1 MCPSTSAS
9 SRQPRCRASIRTKP
23 TTLLIGPRWCPLSR
37 ADTRRTKGKAYV
49 TPGSIQGRVPRLSP
63 GNDPCRHRA
72 TSNPNGVGNLHVQ
85 LRCMRSYHIQS
96 RRNAVGRTSAKPSKQ
111 GPPPSLIGP
120 EWRPVPPS
128 ESPGR
133 AGSRLAYTDA
143 LSSCGGIST
152 PGREGARAATRR
164 GITGGLA
171 RASDP
176 QPQARRQAVR
186 PEARDRWPRSSL
198 GRPRNWPSRLPGLV
212 REAWRVSR
220 PTGGVRRRASLSPQR
235 AVSHALQP
243 FPLGHLPG

>member
-1 MCPSTSAS
+1 
-9 SRQPRCRASIRTKP
+9 
-23 TTLLIGPRWCPLSR
+23 LSR

-152 PGREGARAATRR
+152 PGRERAH
-164 GITGGLA
+164 
-171 RASDP
+171 
-176 QPQARRQAVR
+176 
-186 PEARDRWPRSSL
+186 
-198 GRPRNWPSRLPGLV
+198 GRPRAAALPAGWHEPRTRNRKPAGRLFVLKRAIDGLDRRLDGHETGPHVCLASFV
-212 REAWRVSR
+212 RLGECLGQLAAFGDELLFHRSELFR
-220 PTGGVRRRASLSPQR
+220 MLF
-235 AVSHALQP
+235 SH
-243 FPLGHLPG
+243 FR